1 MASDSVRSRS
11 RLTGVSLTTTI
22 TTSGEYPQA
31 ERLDHVDDYH
41 GTRVADPYRWLED
54 VDAPQTGAWV
64 EAQNALTERILARS
78 DRRAGIRARLI
89 ALWDYEKFGIPQT
102 AGGRFFYTKNAGLQN
117 QAVLYTA
124 RSLGATSRVLIDPNT
139 LSNDGTVAL
148 SGLSISYDGRHVAYS
163 VSASGSDWQTW
174 RVREVASGRDLPDTI
189 EWSKFSGAAWLL
201 DGSGFFYCRFDSPAG
216 ETRFKDA
223 NYDHQLY
230 FHALGTAQVDD
241 ALVYERPDHK
251 DWTLGAEVTEDGR
264 YLLISARKGTDSRN
278 RVFVRDLK
286 SNDSAVRGLFTSGDA
301 QYEFVGNVGTTMYF
315 QTTNDAPLGRL
326 IAVEVDAPQHLRAVL
341 PPSGDTLESVQLV
354 GGRFIAT
361 YLHDAHSV
369 VQVYDLTG
377 NLVYTLGL
385 PGLGTASG
393 FAGREHDTTVYFAF
407 TSYVAPAAI
416 YALDLDCGTT
426 TPVFAPKVNFDPT
439 AFTSE
444 QVFYA
449 SKDGTR
455 VPMIVS
461 SKVGV
466 PRDGTAPTILYGYG
480 GFDVSLTPAFSPAIL
495 VWLELGGIYAV
506 ANIRGGAEYGEAWH
520 LAGTFEKKQNVFD
533 DFIAAAEYLIAQRY
547 TSTPKLAI
555 AGGSNGGLLVGACM
569 TQRPELFGATLPAV
583 GVMDMLR
590 FQHFTIGW
598 AWTAEYGSADIPQQ
612 FPAIYAYS
620 PLHNLREGTHYPA
633 TLVTTADHDDRVYP
647 AHSFKFAAALQYAQ
661 GGPAPVLIR
670 IEQKAGHGAGKPTTK
685 VIDEVADR
693 YTFLAQVLHIA
704 EAAKES

>member
-1 MASDSVRSRS
+1 M
-11 RLTGVSLTTTI
+11 TTTI
-22 TTSGEYPQA
+22 TTSGEYPHA

-54 VDAPQTGAWV
+54 LDGPQTGAWV

-78 DRRAGIRARLI
+78 DRRAGIHARLR
-89 ALWDYEKFGIPQT
+89 ALWDYEKFGIPR
-102 AGGRFFYTKNAGLQN
+102 AVGGRFFYTKNAGLQN

-124 RSLGATSRVLIDPNT
+124 RSLGATSRVLIDPNP

-148 SGLSISYDGRHVAYS
+148 SGLSISDDGHHVAYS
-163 VSASGSDWQTW
+163 VSTSGSDWQTW
-174 RVREVASGRDLPDTI
+174 RVREVASGRDLPDTV

-201 DGSGFFYCRFDSPAG
+201 DGSGFFYSRFDAPAG
-216 ETRFKDA
+216 ETQFKDA
-223 NYDHQLY
+223 NYGHQLY

-241 ALVYERPDHK
+241 LLVYERPDHK
-251 DWTLGAEVTEDGR
+251 DWTLSAEVTEDGR
-264 YLLISARKGTDSRN
+264 YLLISATKGTDSRN

-286 SNDSAVRGLFTSGDA
+286 SNDSAVRGLFTLGEA

-341 PPSGDTLESVQLV
+341 RPSGDTLESVQLV
-354 GGRFIAT
+354 GGRLIAT

-369 VQVYDLTG
+369 VQAYDLSG
-377 NLVYTLGL
+377 NLAYTLGL

-393 FAGREHDTTVYFAF
+393 FAGREHDTTAYFAF

-426 TPVFAPKVNFDPT
+426 TPVFSPKVNFDPT

-461 SKVGV
+461 SRVGV

-495 VWLELGGIYAV
+495 VWLELGGTYAV

-520 LAGTFEKKQNVFD
+520 LAGTFGKKQNVFD
-533 DFIAAAEYLIAQRY
+533 DFIAAAEYLIAKRY
-547 TSTPKLAI
+547 TSTQKLAI

-569 TQRPELFGATLPAV
+569 TQRPELFGAALPAV
-583 GVMDMLR
+583 GVLDMLR

-598 AWTAEYGSADIPQQ
+598 AWTAEYGSADIPEQ

-647 AHSFKFAAALQYAQ
+647 AHSFKFAAALQHAQ

-670 IEQKAGHGAGKPTTK
+670 IEQKAGHGAGKPTSK
-685 VIDEVADR
+685 MIDEVADR
-693 YTFLAQVLHIA
+693 YSFLAQVLHIA

>member
-1 MASDSVRSRS
+1 M
-11 RLTGVSLTTTI
+11 TTTI
-22 TTSGEYPQA
+22 PTSGEYPQA
-31 ERLDHVDDYH
+31 DRLDQVDDYH

-54 VDAPQTGAWV
+54 VDAPQTAAWV
-64 EAQNALTERILARS
+64 EAQNALTARILARS
-78 DRRAGIRARLI
+78 DRRADIHARLTT
-89 ALWDYEKFGIPQT
+89 LWDYEKFGIPQ
-102 AGGRFFYTKNAGLQN
+102 AVGDRFFYTKNAGLQN

-139 LSNDGTVAL
+139 LSSDGTVAL
-148 SGLSISYDGRHVAYS
+148 SGLSLSDDGRYVAYAI
-163 VSASGSDWQTW
+163 SASGSDWQTW

-189 EWSKFSGAAWLL
+189 AWSKFSGAAWLL
-201 DGSGFFYCRFDSPAG
+201 DGSGFFYSRFDAPAG
-216 ETRFKDA
+216 ETQFKDA
-223 NYDHQLY
+223 NYDHKLY
-230 FHALGTAQVDD
+230 FHALGTAQIDD
-241 ALVYERPDHK
+241 LLVYERPDHK

-264 YLLISARKGTDSRN
+264 YLLISATKGTESRN
-278 RVFVRDLK
+278 RVFVRDLQ
-286 SNDSAVRGLFTSGDA
+286 SNDSAVRGLFTAGEA
-301 QYEFVGNVGTTMYF
+301 QYQFVGNVGTTMYF
-315 QTTNDAPLGRL
+315 QTTSDAPLGQL
-326 IAVEVDAPQHLRAVL
+326 VTVDVDAPQHHRVVL
-341 PPSGDTLESVQLV
+341 PPSADTLESVQLV
-354 GGRFIAT
+354 GGRLIAT

-369 VQVYDLTG
+369 VQVYDLNG
-377 NLVYTLGL
+377 KLAYEVGL

-393 FAGREHDTTVYFAF
+393 FAGRKHDTTVYFAF

-416 YALDLDCGTT
+416 YALDLESATT
-426 TPVFAPKVNFDPT
+426 TPVFAPRVNFDPA

-444 QVFYA
+444 QVFYT

-480 GFDVSLTPAFSPAIL
+480 GFDISLTPAFSPAIL
-495 VWLELGGIYAV
+495 VWLELGGVYAV

-533 DFIAAAEYLIAQRY
+533 DFIAGAEYLISERY
-547 TSTPKLAI
+547 TSTAKLAI

-569 TQRPELFGATLPAV
+569 TQRPELFAAALPAV

-598 AWTAEYGSADIPQQ
+598 AWTAEYGSADNSQQ

-647 AHSFKFAAALQYAQ
+647 AHSFKFAAALQHAQ

-693 YTFLAQVLHIA
+693 YTFLTQVLNIA
-704 EAAKES
+704 KAAKES